1 MNRQISDSVWHES
14 KPLRFL
20 RLSQTTYFRRK
31 PEGMNQSAHIQ
42 PLWSP
47 SEAFVQASNLNSFM
61 RWLSVT
67 RELYFNDYAALWS
80 WSVDDPKAFW
90 EALWEYIPIKSYSP
104 YTSVWEEE
112 KMPGT
117 KWFPGAT
124 LNYGEHLLNGA
135 VPGRP
140 AILFQSERQPLTEIH
155 WPEVKKQVIALQ
167 QHLLSLGLDSGD
179 RVVAFLPNI
188 PEATVGLIACASLGI
203 IWSSCSPDFGAG
215 SVIERF
221 AQIEPKV
228 LLTVDGYTYNGKPFD
243 KRDVVQEIVHAIPTL
258 ESVVII
264 PYLNTEATIPLNIPV
279 LAWSVMVETS
289 THVDVQITPVLFDH
303 PLWILYSSGTT
314 GKPKAITHSHGGVLL
329 EHFKY
334 LWFHNDV
341 KPGERYF
348 WFSTTGWMMWNFVQ
362 ASMLV
367 GATIVLYDGS
377 PGYPDLGVLWRM
389 TDAARVNHFG
399 TSAPYIL
406 ACMKNGLVPQT
417 MSDLSALRSIGST
430 GSPLPPEGFRWV
442 YEAVGNDIWLSSM
455 SGGTDVCTAF
465 VGGCPTLP
473 VYEGEIQ
480 CRALG
485 CALYAWDDNGH
496 AIVEQLGEMVI
507 TRPMPSMPVFFW
519 NDPDGSRYK
528 SSYFEDFPGRWRH
541 GDFIRITERGGVVIY
556 GRSDATLNRHGVRI
570 GTAEIY
576 RAIDQIEDI
585 QDALIINLEH
595 EDGRHYMPLFIQL
608 KPDYQLT
615 EELISRINLTLKQSY
630 SPRHVPDEII
640 SCPDIPYTM
649 SGKKLEAPV
658 KKLMMGIPVNQSA
671 SLDALRN
678 PKSLDFFILFARDY
692 RTREAGI

>member
-1 MNRQISDSVWHES
+1 
-14 KPLRFL
+14 
-20 RLSQTTYFRRK
+20 
-31 PEGMNQSAHIQ
+31 MNQPTDIQ

-47 SEAFVQASNLNSFM
+47 TEAFAQASNLNSFM

-67 RELYFNDYAALWS
+67 RELHFQDYHTLWT
-80 WSVDDPKAFW
+80 WSVEDPEGFW
-90 EALWEYIPIKSYSP
+90 EALWDYVPIKTYSP
-104 YTSVWEEE
+104 YSSVWSEE

-117 KWFPGAT
+117 AWFPGST

-135 VPGRP
+135 VPGNP

-155 WPEVKKQVIALQ
+155 WPEVRHQVAALQ
-167 QHLLSLGLDSGD
+167 QHLLAYGLGPGD

-188 PEATVGLIACASLGI
+188 PEATIGLIACASLGI

-228 LLTVDGYTYNGKPFD
+228 LLTVDGYTYGGKPFD
-243 KRDVVQEIVHAIPTL
+243 KCDVVQEIVKAIPTL
-258 ESVVII
+258 ETVVLI
-264 PYLNTEATIPLNIPV
+264 PYLDTEAEFQMDVPV
-279 LAWSVMVETS
+279 IHWADMVANFTDGE
-289 THVDVQITPVLFDH
+289 VQINPVPFDH

-362 ASMLV
+362 ASLLV
-367 GATIVLYDGS
+367 GASIVLYDGS
-377 PGYPDLGVLWRM
+377 PGYPDLGVLWRLA
-389 TDAARVNHFG
+389 DKAKVNHFG
-399 TSAPYIL
+399 TSAPFIL
-406 ACMKNGLVPQT
+406 ACMKNGIIPKT
-417 MSDLSALRSIGST
+417 KYNLSSLRSIGST

-442 YEAVGNDIWLSSM
+442 YDAVGKDILLSSM

-485 CALYAWDDNGH
+485 CALYAWDDDGH
-496 AIVEQLGEMVI
+496 TIEEQLGEMVI

-519 NDPDGSRYK
+519 NDADGSRYTA
-528 SSYFEDFPGRWRH
+528 SYFEDFPGKWRH
-541 GDFIRITERGGVVIY
+541 GDFIRITKRGGVVIY

-576 RAIDQIEDI
+576 RAIDQIVDI

-595 EDGRHYMPLFIQL
+595 EDGRHYMPLFVQL
-608 KPDYQLT
+608 KPEFNLT
-615 EELISRINLTLKQSY
+615 EDLKSRINQTLKQSY

-658 KKLMMGIPVNQSA
+658 KKLMMGIPVEKSA
-671 SLDALRN
+671 SRDALRN
-678 PKSLDFFILFARDY
+678 PESLDFFIQFARDY
-692 RTREAGI
+692 RSKETGI